1 MLFSLFS
8 LNSLRSLLLGIVFDT
23 YVGEGASVEVRG
35 YPPLCWVLFSIP
47 MFKWARSSCG

>member
-23 YVGEGASVEVRG
+23 YVGVGASVEVRG
-35 YPPLCWVLFSIP
+35 YPPYVLGIVFDTRE
-47 MFKWARSSCG
+47 WGG